1 MSYYEITFV
10 LKPEWDEKR
19 REELSKKMREF
30 LSERAVEI
38 KTMNEEG
45 LRKLAYEVKKKK
57 EGYFVILNFEAE
69 PSIMGEFRNFMYSEG
84 VIRLMIIKK
93 DKLLTSEPKK
103 GEENGS
109 SEQGDPNRQSNP
121 GA

>member
-19 REELSKKMREF
+19 MEELSKKMREF

-45 LRKLAYEVKKKK
+45 LRRLAYEVKKKK

-109 SEQGDPNRQSNP
+109 SEQSDPNRQSNP

>member
-1 MSYYEITFV
+1 MSCYEITFV

-19 REELSKKMREF
+19 REELGKKVREF
-30 LSERAVEI
+30 LNEKTVEI

-69 PSIMGEFRNFMYSEG
+69 PSIMEEFRNFMHSQG

-93 DKLLTSEPKK
+93 DKFFTSELKK

-109 SEQGDPNRQSNP
+109 SEQGDLNRQSDP

>member
-45 LRKLAYEVKKKK
+45 LRRLAYEVKKKK